1 MGCKCKNVCMDYI
14 LQIEKIITYL
24 KLNYSPAE
32 LLILDVIKRKFN
44 QDFNLLGCFLKDYLI
59 LKTAKNI
66 DDSELYD
73 NFVLY
78 FEENI
83 ELRDVFLKDL
93 NNYANY
99 YLMIVFE
106 KVENVEIN
114 CAISTINSCYCMGC
128 YPLLME
134 ILDNYFNEI
143 VDYNTIYSMLKSL
156 VNVVLYDFENTSC
169 QKIDF
174 CSITIDNVVKIS
186 NEIQILGGIAV

>member
-1 MGCKCKNVCMDYI
+1 MDYI

-59 LKTAKNI
+59 LKTAKNV

-83 ELRDVFLKDL
+83 ELRDAF
-93 NNYANY
+93 
-99 YLMIVFE
+99 
-106 KVENVEIN
+106 
-114 CAISTINSCYCMGC
+114 
-128 YPLLME
+128 
-134 ILDNYFNEI
+134 
-143 VDYNTIYSMLKSL
+143 
-156 VNVVLYDFENTSC
+156 
-169 QKIDF
+169 
-174 CSITIDNVVKIS
+174 
-186 NEIQILGGIAV
+186 

>member
-1 MGCKCKNVCMDYI
+1 MDYI

-59 LKTAKNI
+59 LKTAKNV

-83 ELRDVFLKDL
+83 ELRDTFLKDL

-169 QKIDF
+169 QKIEF